1 MLKLHGIRM
10 SNYYSVTKTC
20 LLEKG
25 AEFEEVKSPPSQ
37 DEEYLAKSPMGKVPA
52 LETDSGFIS
61 ETLAIAGYLEATQPG
76 PALISEDP
84 FTRAKTIE
92 LVRHLELDIELV
104 ARRCLP
110 EAFFGAT
117 VSDEVK
123 ETTEKDLA
131 KGIKAVGRLFV
142 CDPFAMG
149 SQFSLA
155 DIYTYHCLG
164 LASRIVK
171 KMFNRDLL
179 EDLPEV
185 AALMGR
191 LAERDSIKQVAA
203 DQAA

>member
-84 FTRAKTIE
+84 ST
-92 LVRHLELDIELV
+92 
-104 ARRCLP
+104 ARGIRFHTASPSRSPLSSSRP
-110 EAFFGAT
+110 AT
-117 VSDEVK
+117 
-123 ETTEKDLA
+123 
-131 KGIKAVGRLFV
+131 
-142 CDPFAMG
+142 
-149 SQFSLA
+149 
-155 DIYTYHCLG
+155 
-164 LASRIVK
+164 
-171 KMFNRDLL
+171 
-179 EDLPEV
+179 
-185 AALMGR
+185 
-191 LAERDSIKQVAA
+191 
-203 DQAA
+203 